1 MIIKINI
8 YKNYNDLNR
17 KEKKLSLVKT
27 SFSYLCLSSIFFQKH
42 ENMYFLLTTYLFFL
56 KKEISWLEKQVW
68 IKK

>member
-42 ENMYFLLTTYLFFL
+42 ENMYFLLTTYFCFF
-56 KKEISWLEKQVW
+56 
-68 IKK
+68 

>member
-42 ENMYFLLTTYLFFL
+42 ENMYFLLTTYLFF
-56 KKEISWLEKQVW
+56 
-68 IKK
+68 